1 MIVGRRHTERHG
13 KLRGTGE
20 GGVIHRGGLA
30 PCVVGFHGFTGTTS
44 EIRPTIDEV
53 ARRGFAVRA
62 PLLPGHGSSAATLQ
76 DLTFDAIVE
85 EMAAEMEKAR
95 AEHGRFVLAGF
106 SLGSLVAMELASRR
120 PEGLVGL
127 VVLGNALT
135 LNGPARLALSLF
147 DKRGWKLPDWYLLK
161 PWAADLRDV
170 AQRDRIVGYD
180 RDPIRAALEVY
191 RGGVRVRGLL
201 DRIACP
207 TLVLHGGRDL
217 VCPKINAKIV
227 TDALG
232 ARVVKTRVF
241 AESGHMIC
249 ADHEREEVAREVAD
263 FVASLVPRVRVGA
276 QEPVEP

>member
-13 KLRGTGE
+13 KLHGSGD
-20 GGVIHRGGLA
+20 GGVVHRGGSA
-30 PCVVGFHGFTGTTS
+30 PCVVGFHGFTGTTW
-44 EIRPTIDEV
+44 EIRPMLDAV
-53 ARRGFAVRA
+53 AKRGFAVRA

-76 DLTFDAIVE
+76 DLTFDAIAS
-85 EMAAEMEKAR
+85 EMAIEMEKAR
-95 AEHGRFVLAGF
+95 AEHGHFVLAGF
-106 SLGSLVAMELASRR
+106 SLGSLVAMELAARK

-127 VVLGNALT
+127 VVLGNAIT
-135 LNGPARLALSLF
+135 LNGPTRAALSF
-147 DKRGWKLPDWYLLK
+147 VDRRGWKLPDWYLLK

-170 AQRDRIVGYD
+170 SQRERIVAYD

-217 VCPKINAKIV
+217 VCPKGNAKLV
-227 TDALG
+227 ADALG
-232 ARVVKTRVF
+232 AHVVKTRIF

-249 ADHEREEVAREVAD
+249 ADHERDDVGREVAD
-263 FVASLVPRVRVGA
+263 FVASVAPRVRV
-276 QEPVEP
+276 QSPVDP